1 MGRSETWHA
10 YKHDKEAWVTGQN
23 GTSIVYINAICATSL
38 VSYALWLCVRT
49 CRVYTWMP
57 YGWDFGILILPLM
70 LACTVLAHRVYS
82 LVALILISAAA
93 FAIVRTNKTSK
104 LPSGGHPKTCITV
117 YRAYLMVLTIFCI
130 LAVDF
135 PIFPRFLAKCETW
148 GTSLMD
154 LGVGSFT
161 FSHGLVSLR
170 STRSSWSR
178 LARRT
183 VPLLLLG
190 AVRILLVKR
199 TEYPEHVSEYGVH
212 WNFFITMG
220 LLLPIIELVQRAW
233 PMAPWALVA
242 LCASI
247 MHEGLLMY
255 TPLGPWSISDVR
267 DPTSWVSLNKEG
279 VTSLP
284 GYVCIALLGLDVGRT
299 VFTTTRDRRDVHR
312 SLLVRAIALWTLL
325 ICLRLVGSQTSRR
338 MANMLYVLWCAAFNV
353 SFLLGFMLLEHRH
366 SDAMSA
372 TPPLFENINR
382 HSLVLFLLS
391 NLATGVVNLLVSTMY
406 ASVPES
412 MTYLFLYM
420 LAMCGLV
427 PAGLSP
433 AVA

>member
-1 MGRSETWHA
+1 M
-10 YKHDKEAWVTGQN
+10 
-23 GTSIVYINAICATSL
+23 
-38 VSYALWLCVRT
+38 
-49 CRVYTWMP
+49 
-57 YGWDFGILILPLM
+57 
-70 LACTVLAHRVYS
+70 
-82 LVALILISAAA
+82 
-93 FAIVRTNKTSK
+93 
-104 LPSGGHPKTCITV
+104 

-135 PIFPRFLAKCETW
+135 PIFPRSLAKCETW

-220 LLLPIIELVQRAW
+220 LLLPMIELVQRAW

-247 MHEGLLMY
+247 MHESLLMY

-284 GYVCIALLGLDVGRT
+284 G
-299 VFTTTRDRRDVHR
+299 
-312 SLLVRAIALWTLL
+312 
-325 ICLRLVGSQTSRR
+325 
-338 MANMLYVLWCAAFNV
+338 
-353 SFLLGFMLLEHRH
+353 
-366 SDAMSA
+366 
-372 TPPLFENINR
+372 
-382 HSLVLFLLS
+382 
-391 NLATGVVNLLVSTMY
+391 
-406 ASVPES
+406 
-412 MTYLFLYM
+412 
-420 LAMCGLV
+420 
-427 PAGLSP
+427 
-433 AVA
+433 

>member
-1 MGRSETWHA
+1 
-10 YKHDKEAWVTGQN
+10 
-23 GTSIVYINAICATSL
+23 
-38 VSYALWLCVRT
+38 
-49 CRVYTWMP
+49 
-57 YGWDFGILILPLM
+57 M
-70 LACTVLAHRVYS
+70 LACTILADRVYS
-82 LVALILISAAA
+82 LVALMLISTVA
-93 FAIVRTNKTSK
+93 FALVRTKKTSQ
-104 LPSGGHPKTCITV
+104 PPPGGHPRTCITV
-117 YRAYLMVLTIFCI
+117 YRAYLMVLTVYCI

-135 PIFPRFLAKCETW
+135 PIFPRSLAKCETW

-170 STRSSWSR
+170 TTRSTWRR

-183 VPLLLLG
+183 VPLLFLG

-220 LLLPIIELVQRAW
+220 LLLPIMDLVQRAW
-233 PMAPWALVA
+233 PSAPWALVA

-247 MHEGLLMY
+247 VHEGLLVY
-255 TPLGPWSISDVR
+255 TSLGAWSISDVR
-267 DPTSWVSLNKEG
+267 DPSSWVSLNKEG
-279 VTSLP
+279 ITSLP
-284 GYVCIALLGLDVGRT
+284 GYVCIALLGLDVGHI
-299 VFTTTRDRRDVHR
+299 VFSASGDRRRVHR
-312 SLLVRAIALWTLL
+312 SLLVRAMALWAFL
-325 ICLRLVGSQTSRR
+325 ICLRLMGLQASRR

-353 SFLLGFMLLEHRH
+353 SFLLGFMLLERVR
-366 SDAMSA
+366 SDAMSS

-382 HSLVLFLLS
+382 HALLIFLLS
-391 NLATGVVNLLVSTMY
+391 NLATGVVNLFVSTMY

-412 MTYLFLYM
+412 TTYLFLYM

-433 AVA
+433 TVA

>member
-1 MGRSETWHA
+1 MGRSEAWHA
-10 YKHDKEAWVTGQN
+10 YKHDKEAWVAGQK
-23 GTSIVYINAICATSL
+23 GTSIVYINAVSATSL
-38 VSYALWLCVRT
+38 VSYALWIYVRT
-49 CRVYTWMP
+49 YGVYAWMP
-57 YGWDFGILILPLM
+57 YVWDFGILIMPLM
-70 LACTVLAHRVYS
+70 LACTILADRAYS
-82 LVALILISAAA
+82 LVALMLIFAVA
-93 FAIVRTNKTSK
+93 FARLHTKKTSQP
-104 LPSGGHPKTCITV
+104 PSGSHPRSYITV

-170 STRSSWSR
+170 TTRSSWSR

-183 VPLLLLG
+183 MPLLILG
-190 AVRILLVKR
+190 AMRILLVKR
-199 TEYPEHVSEYGVH
+199 TKYPEHVSEYGVH

-220 LLLPIIELVQRAW
+220 LLLPSIDLVQRAW
-233 PMAPWALVA
+233 PSAPWAVVA

-247 MHEGLLMY
+247 LHGGLLVY
-255 TPLGPWSISDVR
+255 TPLGAWSVSDVR
-267 DPTSWVSLNKEG
+267 DSASWVSLNKEG
-279 VTSLP
+279 MTSLP
-284 GYVCIALLGLDVGRT
+284 GYVCIALFGLDVGR
-299 VFTTTRDRRDVHR
+299 VIFTASEDRRRVHR
-312 SLLVRAIALWTLL
+312 SLLVRAVALWAFL
-325 ICLRLVGSQTSRR
+325 ICLRLMGLQASRR

-353 SFLLGFMLLEHRH
+353 SFLLGFMLLEHGR
-366 SDAMSA
+366 SDDLSA
-372 TPPLFENINR
+372 TPPLFETINR
-382 HSLVLFLLS
+382 HSLLLFLLS

-406 ASVPES
+406 ASVTTS

-433 AVA
+433 TAA